1 MAVETGTVEV
11 RMPAMGDSV
20 TEGTVLEWHKQEG
33 DTVTADETIVEISTD
48 KVDAEVPAPASGR
61 VVKLHAAEGD
71 TVTVGSLLAEIEPS
85 GDANGNGSAAPEAA
99 DAAPAETPPAE
110 TEEAPAAAE
119 AEEAPAAAGAP
130 AASQDGAAP
139 ADEGPADGASGTIV
153 DIVTP
158 EGGES
163 VTEGTI
169 LEWSVKVGDAV
180 KEGDTVVELSTDKV
194 DMELP
199 APAAGTITE
208 LLFEEGAT
216 VTVGQVIARMRTGAA
231 APASAPAPASKSP
244 DAAAASDAATST
256 VDIVTPEGGESVT
269 EGTILEWSV
278 KVGDAVKEGDTVV
291 EISTDKVD
299 MELPAPA
306 SGTITELLADEGETV
321 TVGQVIARMSA
332 GAASAPAAAT
342 SAPSAPANG
351 TPAQAANGNGSAAS
365 PVAQR
370 VAAAEG
376 VDLGGVQGSARG
388 GRITKADVLAAAQNG
403 GSSASA
409 PAASSAPSA
418 PSAKPEGAQLI
429 KGSGAALA
437 RYMDQS
443 RSIPTATSFR
453 TMTVTV
459 LDARRKQLKEA
470 GHKVS
475 FTHLIAY
482 AIAIAVTDDMP
493 VMAHHFA
500 EIDGKPHRID
510 DGGAN
515 LGLAVDVEK
524 KDGTRTLMVPVIRD
538 AGRLTFGGFLEAY
551 NALVEKAR
559 TNTLTADDLA
569 GANLSL
575 TNPGGIGTVASVP
588 RLMVGQ
594 GTIIATGSIAYPVG
608 LGNIGALIGAEKVM
622 TMTST
627 YDHRIIQGA
636 ESGRFLQR
644 LEGYLQGQD
653 GFYDKVFADLGLAL
667 PELPAPPAP
676 AAAAATVSSA
686 PAPSPAA
693 TPAPAPA
700 SEPSEELLQAVQ
712 AATSLV
718 KAHRTHGHLAARLDP
733 LGREPESDPA
743 LDPEPLGLT
752 PALMARIPAH
762 ILRMWVP
769 GATLADALPHLRETY
784 CGTIAYEIEH
794 IASHRQRLWLR
805 EAIESGQFR
814 APLVPAE
821 QKKLLKRLTEVD
833 AFERFM
839 HKAYLGQK
847 QFSIEG
853 LDMTVPMLDETIQ
866 LAGSRGA
873 REVVIG
879 MAHRGRL
886 NVLAHNLGRAYDSI
900 FAEFE
905 GKSTLEPITTIPQGG
920 TGDVKY
926 HHGAQ
931 GSYQLDGGESV
942 IVRLESN
949 PSHLEFVA
957 PVAQG
962 ATRAAQ
968 TTRQGPHAHQDTNA
982 AVTVI
987 LHGDAA
993 FPGQGVVAETLNL
1006 QALDGYTAGGTIHI
1020 ITNNQVGFTTDPEDA
1035 RSTTYASDLAKGFD
1049 VPIIHVNADD
1059 VAACISAIRLAYA
1072 FRQEFG
1078 HDVLIDLIGYRRFGH
1093 NEADEPAYTQPEMY
1107 SVIKK
1112 HTPVRELFARQLIE
1126 QGIVSE
1132 PESTEM
1138 TDQVWAVLAE
1148 KHSQLKERIA
1158 HAKDIAQETGEYQ
1171 LDRTPSPE
1179 VNTAVAG
1186 ERLQMINEE
1195 LLSVPDG
1202 FTVHPKL
1209 VKQLDQR
1216 RAALGE
1222 AGGINW
1228 AHAEA
1233 LAFGSLLTEG
1243 IPIRLTG
1250 QDAERGTFSQRHLV
1264 LHDPKTGQEHCSMQH
1279 LPGALAPME
1288 LHNSPL
1294 SETAC
1299 LGFEYGY
1306 SQEGPETLVLWE
1318 AQFGDF
1324 VNGAQVIIDQF
1335 IVSGLAKWGQ
1345 TSRLTMLLPHGY
1357 EGSGPEHSSARLERF
1372 LQLCAE
1378 GNIRVANCTTPA
1390 QYFHLL
1396 RRQARIAKQRPLVI
1410 MTPKSLLRLSQAT
1423 SNISDLAEGRFRPVL
1438 HDPGVDPSEVT
1449 RLILCSGKIYYDLI
1463 GHDAHADQKGIAIG
1477 RIELL
1482 YPFPQAEVMEL
1493 IASYPN
1499 LQEVVWVQEEPRNM
1513 GARAHMA
1520 PRLLQILPGNLSFG
1534 YVGRPERAASGE
1546 GYPIAHAQEQN
1557 RIVSTALD
1565 LGRPVSQYP
1574 RKAPGER

>member
-1 MAVETGTVEV
+1 MAIDTGTIEV
-11 RMPAMGDSV
+11 VMPAMGDSV
-20 TEGTVLEWHKQEG
+20 AEGTVLEWHKQVG
-33 DTVTADETIVEISTD
+33 DTVAADETLVEISTD
-48 KVDAEVPAPASGR
+48 KVDAEVPSPASGTIT
-61 VVKLHAAEGD
+61 KIHAAEGD
-71 TVTVGSLLAEIEPS
+71 TVAVGALLAEIS
-85 GDANGNGSAAPEAA
+85 GGNGNGSAAAPAPATAAQPEGNGSAVNPALQTPVSGESPAATPAEAA
-99 DAAPAETPPAE
+99 TGQS
-110 TEEAPAAAE
+110 TE
-119 AEEAPAAAGAP
+119 AEGMAAQATAE
-130 AASQDGAAP
+130 DKL
-139 ADEGPADGASGTIV
+139 V

-158 EGGES
+158 TGGES

-169 LEWSVKVGDAV
+169 LEWSVKVGD
-180 KEGDTVVELSTDKV
+180 
-194 DMELP
+194 
-199 APAAGTITE
+199 
-208 LLFEEGAT
+208 
-216 VTVGQVIARMRTGAA
+216 QV
-231 APASAPAPASKSP
+231 
-244 DAAAASDAATST
+244 SD
-256 VDIVTPEGGESVT
+256 
-269 EGTILEWSV
+269 
-278 KVGDAVKEGDTVV
+278 GDTVV

-306 SGTITELLADEGETV
+306 SGTITEILAADGETV
-321 TVGQVIARMSA
+321 TVGQVIARMN
-332 GAASAPAAAT
+332 ASASGSASRGSGSAPQTPAATPAVPASGT
-342 SAPSAPANG
+342 STPSADVD
-351 TPAQAANGNGSAAS
+351 AS
-365 PVAQR
+365 PVARR

-376 VDLGGVQGSARG
+376 VDLGQVTGSARG
-388 GRITKADVLAAAQNG
+388 GRITKADVLAAGNG
-403 GSSASA
+403 GQATSGASA
-409 PAASSAPSA
+409 TNGASATTQPS
-418 PSAKPEGAQLI
+418 GAQLI

-453 TMTVTV
+453 TLTVTV
-459 LDARRKQLKEA
+459 LDQRRKQLKN
-470 GHKVS
+470 GGQRVS

-482 AIAIAVTDDMP
+482 AIARVAAEDMP
-493 VMAHHFA
+493 VMAHHFE
-500 EIDGKPHRID
+500 EIGGKPHRHD
-510 DGGAN
+510 DGAVN

-538 AGRLTFGGFLEAY
+538 AGRLRFKDFLGAY

-559 TNTLTADDLA
+559 TNTLTADDLS
-569 GANLSL
+569 GANISL

-594 GTIIATGSIAYPVG
+594 GTIVATGSIAYPVG
-608 LGNIGALIGAEKVM
+608 LERIAAIIGAEKVM

-644 LEGYLQGQD
+644 IEALLQGD
-653 GFYDKVFADLGLAL
+653 ERFYETVFADLGVDL
-667 PELPAPPAP
+667 PELPPPPAP
-676 AAAAATVSSA
+676 AVAAGVAAAEPATSSA
-686 PAPSPAA
+686 DG
-693 TPAPAPA
+693 TPAPID
-700 SEPSEELLQAVQ
+700 EELLQAVQ
-712 AATSLV
+712 AATSLL
-718 KAHRTHGHLAARLDP
+718 KAHRTHGHLAAHLDP
-733 LGREPESDPA
+733 LGRESEGDPA
-743 LDPEPLGLT
+743 LDPAPLGLT
-752 PALMARIPAH
+752 PELMARIPAH
-762 ILRMWVP
+762 ILRMYVP

-814 APLVPAE
+814 SPLTHEE
-821 QKKLLKRLTEVD
+821 QRSLLKRLTEVD

-847 QFSIEG
+847 QFSVEG
-853 LDMTVPMLDETIQ
+853 LDMTVPMIDELTQ
-866 LAGSRGA
+866 LSASRGA

-886 NVLAHNLGRAYDSI
+886 NVLAHNLGRPYETI

-905 GKSTLEPITTIPQGG
+905 GSSTLEPITTLPQGG

-931 GSYQLDGGESV
+931 GSYQLSSGESI

-957 PVAQG
+957 PVAAG

-982 AVTVI
+982 AIPVI

-1006 QALDGYTAGGTIHI
+1006 QALDGYTVGGTVHLIQ
-1020 ITNNQVGFTTDPEDA
+1020 NNQVGFTTDSDDA
-1035 RSTTYASDLAKGFD
+1035 RSTTLASDLAKGYD

-1059 VAACISAIRLAYA
+1059 VAACISAVRLAFA

-1107 SVIKK
+1107 QVIKK
-1112 HTPVRELFARQLIE
+1112 HPSVRELFVRQLID
-1126 QGIVSE
+1126 QGVVSE
-1132 PESTEM
+1132 QESTEM
-1138 TDQVWAVLAE
+1138 TDAVWAELSDQHAA
-1148 KHSQLKERIA
+1148 LKDRIA
-1158 HAKDIAQETGEYQ
+1158 SAKELEHATGEYQ

-1179 VNTAVAG
+1179 VKTAVPE
-1186 ERLQMINEE
+1186 ERLQVLGEE
-1195 LLSVPDG
+1195 LLAVPDG
-1202 FTVHPKL
+1202 FNVHPKL
-1209 VKQLDQR
+1209 VKQLEQR
-1216 RAALGE
+1216 RE
-1222 AGGINW
+1222 AMSDPTQPAIVW

-1233 LAFGSLLTEG
+1233 LAFASLLTEG

-1250 QDAERGTFSQRHLV
+1250 QDTERGTFSQRHLV

-1279 LPGALAPME
+1279 LPGSLAPME

-1294 SETAC
+1294 SEMAC
-1299 LGFEYGY
+1299 VGFEYGY

-1345 TSRLTMLLPHGY
+1345 TSRLTLLLPHAY

-1372 LQLCAE
+1372 LQLAAE
-1378 GNIRVANCTTPA
+1378 GNIRVAYPTTPA

-1396 RRQARIAKQRPLVI
+1396 RRQARIAKQRPLVV
-1410 MTPKSLLRLSQAT
+1410 MTPKSLLRLP
-1423 SNISDLAEGRFRPVL
+1423 LAASRLDELTEGRFRPVL
-1438 HDPGVDPSEVT
+1438 PDDHVDPEQVT
-1449 RLILCSGKIYYDLI
+1449 RLVLCTGKVYYDLI
-1463 GHDAHADQKGIAIG
+1463 GHESRERNQQVAIG
-1477 RIELL
+1477 RVELL
-1482 YPFPQAEVMEL
+1482 YPFPQAEIMKLV
-1493 IASYPN
+1493 ASYPK
-1499 LQEVVWVQEEPRNM
+1499 LEEVVWVQEEPRNM
-1513 GARAHMA
+1513 GARAFMS
-1520 PRLLQILPGNLSFG
+1520 PRLLQVLPEELQFG
-1534 YVGRPERAASGE
+1534 YIGRPERAASGE
-1546 GYPIAHAQEQN
+1546 GYPIAHATEQN

-1565 LGRPVSQYP
+1565 LSQPVSPYP
-1574 RKAPGER
+1574 RKLPGER